1 MNLSTQLTLPGVHKK
16 YTMGFRCWQC
26 SCRFVDMLCTLRR
39 SLLTQNEQ
47 KKLDMQQ
54 SCTVR
59 HLNIKILQRKK
70 KTFTILIFS
79 FLVGAIVFL
88 EKLTSLVSHEFKQK
102 KNEASSSAPQV
113 YNKTLKT
120 FLRSSR
126 VDQHPTTVALTLL
139 FPFSIPFSAF
149 PLHSSH
155 FWKLTERQ
163 KETC

>member
-1 MNLSTQLTLPGVHKK
+1 MCLWSTFCVTEKGLCELQMNLSTQLTLPGVHKK

-88 EKLTSLVSHEFKQK
+88 EKLTSLVSHEFKRRRMRQ
-102 KNEASSSAPQV
+102 AAV
-113 YNKTLKT
+113 L
-120 FLRSSR
+120 LRYTIK
-126 VDQHPTTVALTLL
+126 P
-139 FPFSIPFSAF
+139 
-149 PLHSSH
+149 
-155 FWKLTERQ
+155 
-163 KETC
+163 